1 MPTFQHGDEKGMF
14 EFGSSTV
21 AMLFQ
26 KDTIAIDDAV
36 YKSIQQ
42 NKETIVKM
50 GYKIGEKAVHG
61 KERMQ

>member
-1 MPTFQHGDEKGMF
+1 MF